1 MFLLS
6 AVAILSVASIVCQA
20 QSLSLATRHT
30 RDVVVNGEA
39 QSVGRLPASQ
49 IMNLDLML
57 RLRHQPELENFL
69 QELYDP
75 TSPSYRQ
82 YLTVEEFT
90 ARFGASK
97 EDYEAVMAFAKAN
110 GFQVVGDPARNR
122 MIVQVRGTVG
132 TVEKALHVKMG
143 VYQHP
148 TENRTFYAPDREPSL
163 DLPFQLWHIS
173 GLDNYSIPHTNL
185 RILPKQ
191 IHANVAGSCPG
202 NSYCGSDMRA
212 AYYGGSALDGTGQ
225 SVALFEYAGTNLSD
239 LTTYYQNV
247 GQTLVTPVT
256 LISTDGTSVNCNSP
270 SCDDTEQTIDMTQA
284 LGMAPNLAAL
294 RMYIG
299 SRDTSILNAI
309 ATHNPLDANISCS
322 WYWSPA
328 DPKALDPIFQ
338 QYAAQGQNFFDAA
351 GDHEDWQISGSVWP
365 ADDANVVSVGGTD
378 LTTASAGGPWKSETA
393 WADGGGGVSPNHIPI
408 PSYQVAAAAGC
419 AKCSQT
425 LRNGPDVAAESNFD
439 FYYCSDQSGCSRG
452 LGGTSFAA
460 PMWAGY
466 LALANQ
472 QAVANGQPTLG
483 FINPAL
489 YTIGAGGS
497 YLTDFHDIT
506 IGGNGYSTTAG
517 YDLATGWGS
526 PNGAALIDALTVPA
540 GPSFSLSAN
549 PNTLT
554 VQQGSQQTSTITVT
568 PSGGFSGSVNLVASG
583 LPSGVTAG
591 FNPNPTT
598 TSSILTLTASA
609 SAATGTSTV
618 TITGTSGSITAQ
630 TTISLTVTTVA
641 GQPAVTLTP
650 TSLTFANTVTGKTSA
665 AKTVTMTNSGTGT
678 LNITSIVASGDFAI
692 SSSTCGST
700 LAVGKNCKFKV
711 TFTPTQ
717 LGTRTGAVTITDNAP
732 NSPQSVALTG
742 TGTPQ
747 ATLTPAKAN
756 FAKTAVGGTST
767 AKTFTLKN
775 KGTSSLTG
783 ISPST
788 TGDFAVSATTCG
800 SSLAG
805 NGSCTISV
813 VFKPTQ
819 TGLRSGTLQVSDSA
833 VGSPQTSNLTGTGK

>member
-6 AVAILSVASIVCQA
+6 AVAILSVASLVCQA
-20 QSLSLATRHT
+20 QSLSLPTRHT
-30 RDVVVNGEA
+30 RDVVANGEA
-39 QSVGRLPASQ
+39 QSLGRLPATQ
-49 IMNLDLML
+49 TMDLDFML
-57 RLRHQPELENFL
+57 ALRHQPELENFI

-97 EDYEAVMAFAKAN
+97 EDYEAVIAFAKSN
-110 GFQVVGDPARNR
+110 GFKVTGDPARNR

-132 TVEKALHVKMG
+132 TIEKALHVKMG
-143 VYQHP
+143 LYQHP

-185 RILPKQ
+185 RILPREA
-191 IHANVAGSCPG
+191 HANVAGSCPG
-202 NSYCGSDMRA
+202 SSYCGSDMRA
-212 AYYGGSALDGTGQ
+212 AYYGGGALDGTGQ

-247 GQTLVTPVT
+247 GQTLVTPIT
-256 LISTDGTSVNCNSP
+256 LISADGTSVNCSSP
-270 SCDDTEQTIDMTQA
+270 NCDDTEQTIDMTQA

-299 SRDTSILNAI
+299 SRDTAIFNAM
-309 ATHNPLDANISCS
+309 ATHNPLDANMSSS

-328 DPKALDPIFQ
+328 DPKTLDPIFQ
-338 QYAAQGQNFFDAA
+338 EFATQGQNLFDAA
-351 GDHEDWQISGSVWP
+351 GDHRDWQISGSVWP
-365 ADDANVVSVGGTD
+365 ADDANLVSVGGTD
-378 LTTASAGGPWKSETA
+378 LVTASADGPWKSETG
-393 WADGGGGVSPNHIPI
+393 WSDSGGGVSPNHIPI
-408 PSYQVAAAAGC
+408 PSYQTAAAAGC
-419 AKCSQT
+419 ASCSQT

-439 FYYCSDQSGCSRG
+439 FYYCSDQNGCSRG

-489 YTIGAGGS
+489 YAIGASGS
-497 YLTDFHDIT
+497 YTTDFHDIT
-506 IGGNGYSTTAG
+506 SGNNGDSATTG
-517 YDLATGWGS
+517 FDLVTGWGS
-526 PNGAALIDALTVPA
+526 PNGAALINALTGPV
-540 GPSFSLSAN
+540 GPSFSLTAS
-549 PNTLT
+549 PNTLSI
-554 VQQGSQQTSTITVT
+554 QQGSQAPSTITVVDA
-568 PSGGFSGSVNLVASG
+568 GGFSDSVSLAASG
-583 LPSGVTAG
+583 LPSGVTAA
-591 FNPNPTT
+591 FNPNPTST
-598 TSSILTLTASA
+598 TSTLTLTVS
-609 SAATGTSTV
+609 STAATGTSTV
-618 TITGTSGSITAQ
+618 TVTGTSGSLTAQ

-665 AKTVTMTNSGTGT
+665 AKTVTMTNSGAGT

-692 SSSTCGST
+692 SSSTCGSA
-700 LAVGKNCKFKV
+700 LAVSKSCKFKV

-732 NSPQSVALTG
+732 NSPQSVSLTG

-747 ATLTPAKAN
+747 ATLTPANAN
-756 FAKTAVGGTST
+756 FAKTAVGGTSV

-800 SSLAG
+800 STLAG
-805 NGSCTISV
+805 SGSCTISV

-819 TGLRSGTLQVSDSA
+819 TGLRSGALQVNDSA